1 MQREFDII
9 LVGGGVVGEAT
20 GLGFADR
27 GHRVAF
33 VDKNPERVAYFQ
45 GLGHDAFVP
54 DEAYALRAPLL
65 FVCIDTPQDDDGSVN
80 LINIKRGMH
89 TVGQIV
95 ANQQERMVVVVRST
109 VPPKT
114 IRSQFVPIIE
124 EVSGRPVGKAW
135 GIAHNP
141 EYLRAVSSRED
152 FANPWATVL
161 GIVEGDEETR
171 EALTRLYEPFGGER
185 FFLSVEEAEMAK
197 YINNLRNALVI
208 SFSNEMWMLGKNLGI
223 DANKAM
229 AVSTKTAESAWNPE
243 YGSVGG
249 FPYGGTCLPKDTT
262 AMLSFAESNDIDMPL
277 LREIVRVNNTILEWA
292 ASGKAGSAQIGGL
305 KWKKS
310 PKISRDN

>member
-1 MQREFDII
+1 MHREFDII

-20 GLGFADR
+20 GLGFSDK

-33 VDKNPERVAYFQ
+33 VDKNPDRVAYFRE
-45 GLGHDAFVP
+45 LGHSSFTP
-54 DEAYALRAPLL
+54 DQAHQLQAPLL

-95 ANQQERMVVVVRST
+95 ANQTRRMVVVVRST
-109 VPPKT
+109 VPPQT
-114 IRSQFVPIIE
+114 VRSQLAPIIE
-124 EVSGRPVGKAW
+124 EVSGRPLGQGWA
-135 GIAHNP
+135 IAHNP

-171 EALTRLYEPFGGER
+171 QALEKLYRPFGGER
-185 FFLSVEEAEMAK
+185 FFLSVEEAELAK
-197 YINNLRNALVI
+197 YINNLRNALII
-208 SFSNEMWMLGKNLGI
+208 SFTNEIWMMGKNLGI
-223 DANKAM
+223 DANKAL
-229 AVSTKTAESAWNPE
+229 AVTTKTAESAWNPE

-262 AMLSFAESNDIDMPL
+262 AMLSFAESNDIEMPL
-277 LREIVRVNNTILEWA
+277 LKEIVRVNNTVLEWA
-292 ASGKAGSAQIGGL
+292 ARGRAGSAQIGGL

-310 PKISRDN
+310 PKISQDN

>member
-1 MQREFDII
+1 MHGEFDIV

-33 VDKNPERVAYFQ
+33 VDKNPERVLHFRE
-45 GLGHDAFVP
+45 LGHSAYTP
-54 DEAYALRAPLL
+54 DEVQNISAPLL

-80 LINIKRGMH
+80 LINIKRGML

-95 ANQQERMVVVVRST
+95 ANQKERVVVVIRST
-109 VPPKT
+109 VPPQT
-114 IRSQFVPIIE
+114 IRSQLVPLIE
-124 EVSGRPVGKAW
+124 EHSGKSVGKAW
-135 GIAHNP
+135 AIAHNP

-161 GIVEGDEETR
+161 GITEGDEQTR
-171 EALTRLYEPFGGER
+171 AVLDKLYRPFGGER
-185 FFLSVEEAEMAK
+185 FFLSVEEAELAK

-208 SFSNEMWMLGKNLGI
+208 SFTNEIWMLGKNLGI
-223 DANKAM
+223 DANKAL
-229 AVSTKTAESAWNPE
+229 AVTTKTAESAWNAE

-262 AMLSFAESNDIDMPL
+262 AMLSFAESLDVDMPL
-277 LREIVRVNNTILEWA
+277 LREVVRVNNTLLEWA
-292 ASGKAGSAQIGGL
+292 ARGEAGSVQIGGF

-310 PKISRDN
+310 PKINQDN